1 MTRDPDTIDASA
13 PVIEAIRRM
22 DEFNY
27 RHLPVMEDGRVV
39 GVVAWRDLPSRIE
52 P

>member
-22 DEFNY
+22 DEFNTGTC
-27 RHLPVMEDGRVV
+27 R
-39 GVVAWRDLPSRIE
+39 
-52 P
+52 